1 MKKYIAVFDETGTS
15 NRPQSTEESGFGVG
29 AVLFPL
35 EQAPELARISKHL
48 GSIVGKE
55 DYKYKDVLQNEAA
68 RELFIQTLNRTSL
81 SIHLFAFYA
90 HGACMIHEGRRT
102 KDAAL
107 AYGRE
112 YKERS
117 SPRGERFVPFDSFIA
132 YMASCIAAHAATNEY
147 AVDIYWDRRTD
158 LDQLKASF
166 DEHIARQS
174 DTQRYRNVAELV
186 SFKGRAQNDLAL
198 ITRLAGVLAGDVW
211 RYFESHGPKIWT
223 ALDVTGL
230 PGEYDP
236 HMTIDD
242 PDVTGPPCVA
252 VFMERLIKVE
262 PVRTSATSMLQGYYK
277 RFLKNE
283 NKENLIS
290 FGDPHGRLGIIGIV
304 NGHHWKIY
312 QLPD

>member
-1 MKKYIAVFDETGTS
+1 M
-15 NRPQSTEESGFGVG
+15 
-29 AVLFPL
+29 
-35 EQAPELARISKHL
+35 
-48 GSIVGKE
+48 
-55 DYKYKDVLQNEAA
+55 
-68 RELFIQTLNRTSL
+68 
-81 SIHLFAFYA
+81 
-90 HGACMIHEGRRT
+90 
-102 KDAAL
+102 
-107 AYGRE
+107 
-112 YKERS
+112 
-117 SPRGERFVPFDSFIA
+117 
-132 YMASCIAAHAATNEY
+132 
-147 AVDIYWDRRTD
+147 
-158 LDQLKASF
+158 
-166 DEHIARQS
+166 
-174 DTQRYRNVAELV
+174 
-186 SFKGRAQNDLAL
+186 

-236 HMTIDD
+236 HMTVDD

-304 NGHHWKIY
+304 NGHHWKVY